1 MSGIQDRFRMLAHV
15 FFNGEYD
22 EHLAPGNVQS
32 SRNAVTL
39 SEGWMA
45 RIDNGHLIFK
55 PFEGRVSTL

>member
-1 MSGIQDRFRMLAHV
+1 MLAHV

-45 RIDNGHLIFK
+45 RIDSGHLIFK
-55 PFEGRVSTL
+55 PFEGRMSTI